1 MNESKPRDFEQ
12 GEFSNRASYAR
23 EQIPPH
29 ERLQGQYF
37 RVNKPKKEYK
47 TLGEYRE
54 RLINHDVVWLD
65 FDYVKDRD
73 KMITTQVKSM
83 KIAFAFNKIDRNN
96 VIEFLKPSF
105 IRIVS
110 YWFMGLKDTDK
121 NKILYRENND

>member
-73 KMITTQVKSM
+73 KMITT
-83 KIAFAFNKIDRNN
+83 
-96 VIEFLKPSF
+96 
-105 IRIVS
+105 
-110 YWFMGLKDTDK
+110 
-121 NKILYRENND
+121 